1 MLGLRKSQIT
11 KLLRKNKNIF
21 LFLRKLDIIET
32 YGSRDNKQITENIHR
47 QLEEIGNNVAPEE
60 KIHYSDS
67 DFDYIME
74 CFCKAT
80 KIPPRMME
88 VDAEETADEKPTTL
102 RKIFVDTYLNSTRR
116 GRSKKIYN
124 KLNRK
129 IS

>member
-1 MLGLRKSQIT
+1 MIRLRKSQIA

-88 VDAEETADEKPTTL
+88 VDVEETADEKPTTL
-102 RKIFVDTYLNSTRR
+102 RKIFVDTYLNSTRK
-116 GRSKKIYN
+116 GHSKKIYN